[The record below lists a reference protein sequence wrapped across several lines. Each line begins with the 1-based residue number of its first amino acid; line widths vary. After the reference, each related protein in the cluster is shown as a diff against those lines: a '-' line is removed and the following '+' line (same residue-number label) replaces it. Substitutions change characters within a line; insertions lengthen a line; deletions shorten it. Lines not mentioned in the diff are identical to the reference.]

1 MIFVGKTLTQF
12 DERPVVI
19 DEETAQLYECWVE
32 TDREL
37 LAEEVVWEAMTRTE
51 VCEACEML
59 FGFYDF
65 DPYVLKEYILHLPTI
80 EEFCEFCMVDLWYV
94 IDGQEYFLI
103 AGVEPMSADRLQ
115 PLPCFADMI

>member
-19 DEETAQLYECWVE
+19 DEETGKLYECWVE
-32 TDREL
+32 TDREE
-37 LAEEVVWEAMTRTE
+37 LADEVVFEAMTHEE
-51 VCEACEML
+51 VCEACERV

-65 DPYVLKEYILHLPTI
+65 EPYRLKEYALELSTI

-103 AGVEPMSADRLQ
+103 AGVESMSAEYLQ
-115 PLPCFADMI
+115 PLACFADML